1 MQRDFSRCLGRR
13 QLRLSR
19 TAPII
24 SFSFDDFP
32 TTALINGG
40 SILRKFGATGTF
52 YASFGLM
59 GMDSPVGQIFEAGDL
74 GDLLDAGHELGC
86 HTFDHCHSWD
96 TKPREFEQ
104 SVLRNAAAV
113 KQFLPGHAFK
123 TLSYPLASPRPGTK
137 RLMSRY
143 FQCCRGGGQTFN
155 QEVTDLNSLKAYFIE
170 QSLHDP
176 AAIRKVID
184 QCAANCGW
192 LVFATH
198 DVTPNHS
205 RFGCSPEFFTGVV
218 EYASKSGAL
227 LLPLGKAFQMQT
239 SAHI

>member
-1 MQRDFSRCLGRR
+1 M
-13 QLRLSR
+13 RLNRS
-19 TAPII
+19 APII

-32 TTALINGG
+32 ASALVNGG
-40 SILRKFGATGTF
+40 SILREFGTTGTF

-59 GMDSPVGQIFEAGDL
+59 DMDSPVGHIFKAEEL
-74 GDLLDAGHELGC
+74 KDLLDAGHELGC
-86 HTFDHCHSWD
+86 HTFDHCHSWE
-96 TKPREFEQ
+96 TKPIEFEK

-113 KQFLPGHAFK
+113 KKYLPGHAFK

-143 FQCCRGGGQTFN
+143 FQCSRGGGQTFN
-155 QEVTDLNSLKAYFIE
+155 PEVTDLNSLKAYFIE

-198 DVTPNHS
+198 DVRPNSS
-205 RFGCSPEFFTGVV
+205 RFGCSPEFFAQVV
-218 EYASKSGAL
+218 EYAAKSGAL
-227 LLPLGKAFQMQT
+227 LLPVGKAFQMQT
-239 SAHI
+239 SALN